1 MFLIAC
7 GYRAVKSFLSGD
19 IMSERKQQY
28 SEMTDAEKEAIFKI
42 CKKFIWFLEKA
53 RREGILAIEENLD
66 SLHEEMGGIN
76 GVFMQKLLYLV
87 VDGTDGNIISYIANH
102 YADSTCQNDYERL
115 CFAIIQEGTL
125 SLQNGDNP
133 RILAERLASYVGLSE
148 SDSFLERIYDNYDRR
163 G

>member
-1 MFLIAC
+1 
-7 GYRAVKSFLSGD
+7 
-19 IMSERKQQY
+19 MSERKQKY
-28 SEMTDAEKEAIFKI
+28 SEMTEAEKELIFKI
-42 CKKFIWFLEKA
+42 CKKFICLSEKA

-66 SLHEEMGGIN
+66 SLHEEIGGIN
-76 GVFMQKLLYLV
+76 GIFMQKLLYFV

-133 RILAERLASYVGLSE
+133 LILAERLTSYVGLSE
-148 SDSFLERIYDNYDRR
+148 SDSFLERIYENYDRR
-163 G
+163 R